1 MKIKSIKISGLFI
14 SSHSP
19 SFILQLTTTTANQS
33 ITLPH
38 LHDDGAGYN
47 YVHNYTVDYGDNSG
61 LKKVVSYN
69 DTNCTHIYSTIGTYL
84 VKIFGTCETFYTNYT
99 SIRLLITKVL
109 SWGMIGIKV
118 VSFWG
123 CQFMTSIPPDILGS
137 FSLVQTFGG
146 GDTWGSFQGCNSLTS
161 LPLGLFDHCVWAW
174 DFERTF
180 YSCGNLISIP
190 AGLFDHCV
198 MAANFHYTFE
208 GCNSLTSIPAGL
220 FDHCPDVFTFRH
232 LFEATAISS
241 IPAGLF
247 DHCPIVTDMSYVFR
261 ECMNLTSIPTGL
273 FDHCPLVDDF
283 SYVFEGCIN
292 ISTIPVDL
300 FKYNLNVYN
309 FYDAFLS
316 CRSLTSIPAG
326 LFDHCQSVT
335 TFYECFSQCYA
346 LTGLA
351 PDLWNTH
358 SGATGT
364 FCFSYDTSLSN
375 YYDIPI
381 NWGGPPAM
389 SGDPASLI
397 ISVISP
403 TEIDLSWTDNVTN
416 EQGYKIE
423 RSVNDDS
430 HYSVID
436 SIPANSNTYTG
447 TSLNPSTLYYYR
459 VRAYK
464 GSSTYSNYTNSVSGT
479 TYVIP
484 IAPSGL
490 TGIPSTTEAT
500 VDNFT
505 FTNNSPNC
513 EGIRVYISPDG
524 EEWFEFI
531 DISPLS
537 GDATGFSLTNLF
549 PPDFSLGYRYVKIS
563 AFSGT
568 LESGYSN
575 IVEGSQYDAI
585 NTIGTDTGDFTTLY
599 DAIDFINE
607 GNAIGNILY
616 KVIENT
622 IETESVILYE
632 SGYEGLSISNYLSY
646 NIRTNNFW

>member
-1 MKIKSIKISGLFI
+1 
-14 SSHSP
+14 
-19 SFILQLTTTTANQS
+19 
-33 ITLPH
+33 
-38 LHDDGAGYN
+38 
-47 YVHNYTVDYGDNSG
+47 
-61 LKKVVSYN
+61 
-69 DTNCTHIYSTIGTYL
+69 
-84 VKIFGTCETFYTNYT
+84 
-99 SIRLLITKVL
+99 
-109 SWGMIGIKV
+109 
-118 VSFWG
+118 
-123 CQFMTSIPPDILGS
+123 
-137 FSLVQTFGG
+137 
-146 GDTWGSFQGCNSLTS
+146 
-161 LPLGLFDHCVWAW
+161 
-174 DFERTF
+174 
-180 YSCGNLISIP
+180 
-190 AGLFDHCV
+190 
-198 MAANFHYTFE
+198 
-208 GCNSLTSIPAGL
+208 
-220 FDHCPDVFTFRH
+220 
-232 LFEATAISS
+232 
-241 IPAGLF
+241 
-247 DHCPIVTDMSYVFR
+247 
-261 ECMNLTSIPTGL
+261 
-273 FDHCPLVDDF
+273 
-283 SYVFEGCIN
+283 
-292 ISTIPVDL
+292 
-300 FKYNLNVYN
+300 
-309 FYDAFLS
+309 
-316 CRSLTSIPAG
+316 
-326 LFDHCQSVT
+326 
-335 TFYECFSQCYA
+335 
-346 LTGLA
+346 
-351 PDLWNTH
+351 
-358 SGATGT
+358 
-364 FCFSYDTSLSN
+364 
-375 YYDIPI
+375 
-381 NWGGPPAM
+381 M

-632 SGYEGLSISNYLSY
+632 SGYEGLSSYASVIIYPTISGLTISG
-646 NIRTNNFW
+646 NIAGDLIRFDHTDNVNIDGRVNQAGAADLHITNSHSGSPVAVHIIGATNSDVINCILTGSKIIE